1 MRVPL
6 KKMNPTSN
14 NMIDNNNVANNK
26 SNNNQNNG
34 NTNNVK
40 NRICRDFVRGI
51 CRRKHCRYPHVV
63 SPDLVVFCHD
73 YQNSTCTRV
82 NCKFLHYTIQEQE
95 YYKANG
101 EFPPEPVEDNQI
113 PCNEYAMYGRCRH
126 KDCYM
131 PDNVQSPP
139 TMRPVEC
146 VERQPAPTWNH
157 NEYRDL
163 MGHQSVHMNGYRAV
177 CDDFPSMKRPANNVD
192 TLENSVAYK
201 RFREDIERID
211 IVALVRRFEEE
222 QVMLRR
228 RVEANEIKIAELR
241 ASNEYLLA
249 QNAQLRL
256 TNVQCSAVVN
266 PVTMTQTTSQQQ
278 TQLIGGVSIAPVQVQ
293 ATPIVSIATPQT
305 QIITSSGTPLAIAA
319 NTSQGQQLA
328 ISQQNITSLSNTNQ
342 QLAQT
347 HAQQILGT
355 SQITLT
361 PALAQGLTINTSQA
375 LAMSNASQPIIS
387 YPIMT
392 HSILPH

>member
-1 MRVPL
+1 
-6 KKMNPTSN
+6 MNQACN
-14 NMIDNNNVANNK
+14 NLIDNNVTNMC
-26 SNNNQNNG
+26 NNNQNNA
-34 NTNNVK
+34 NSNNSMK

-73 YQNSTCTRV
+73 YQNSTCTRA

-95 YYKANG
+95 YYNVNG
-101 EFPPEPVEDNQI
+101 EFPPEVSEDNQSI
-113 PCNEYAMYGRCRH
+113 CNEYAMYRRCRH

-131 PDNVQSPP
+131 MDKRQSPP
-139 TMRPVEC
+139 PMRPVEC
-146 VERQPAPTWNH
+146 IERQPVCQWNH
-157 NEYRDL
+157 NEYRGDL
-163 MGHQSVHMNGYRAV
+163 MARQGVHMNGYRAAV
-177 CDDFPSMKRPANNVD
+177 CDDFPSSLKRPANVD
-192 TLENSVAYK
+192 TLENSAAYK
-201 RFREDIERID
+201 RFRDDIERID

-328 ISQQNITSLSNTNQ
+328 ISQQNITSLSNTTQ
-342 QLAQT
+342 QLAPT

>member
-1 MRVPL
+1 MP
-6 KKMNPTSN
+6 N
-14 NMIDNNNVANNK
+14 NT
-26 SNNNQNNG
+26 QGNG
-34 NTNNVK
+34 NTNNNHK

-101 EFPPEPVEDNQI
+101 EFPPEQNDENPMQ
-113 PCNEYAMYGRCRH
+113 PCKDYAMYGRCRH
-126 KDCYM
+126 KDCFM
-131 PDNVQSPP
+131 ADNVQSPP
-139 TMRPVEC
+139 SMRPVEC
-146 VERQPAPTWNH
+146 IERQPVSNWNH
-157 NEYRDL
+157 NTEYRDL
-163 MGHQSVHMNGYRAV
+163 MGRQGVHINGYRAAV
-177 CDDFPSMKRPANNVD
+177 GDDFPSLKRPANVD
-192 TLENSVAYK
+192 SLENSAAYK

-228 RVEANEIKIAELR
+228 RVETNEIKIAELR

-256 TNVQCSAVVN
+256 SNVQCSAVVN

-328 ISQQNITSLSNTNQ
+328 ISQQNITSLSNTTQ
-342 QLAQT
+342 QLAPT

>member
-1 MRVPL
+1 
-6 KKMNPTSN
+6 MNPTC
-14 NMIDNNNVANNK
+14 
-26 SNNNQNNG
+26 NNG
-34 NTNNVK
+34 GDSNGANMGNNGISNGSVK

-95 YYKANG
+95 YYKDHG
-101 EFPPEPVEDNQI
+101 EFPPEVAEDNQL

-131 PDNVQSPP
+131 VDKVQSTPSMRVMDRMDRPP
-139 TMRPVEC
+139 VSS
-146 VERQPAPTWNH
+146 WNH
-157 NEYRDL
+157 TEYRDV
-163 MGHQSVHMNGYRAV
+163 MGRQGGHINGYGAN
-177 CDDFPSMKRPANNVD
+177 CDDFPSMKRPANVD
-192 TLENSVAYK
+192 SLENSAAYK

-222 QVMLRR
+222 HVMLRR

-342 QLAQT
+342 QLAPT

-361 PALAQGLTINTSQA
+361 PAMAQGLTINTSQA